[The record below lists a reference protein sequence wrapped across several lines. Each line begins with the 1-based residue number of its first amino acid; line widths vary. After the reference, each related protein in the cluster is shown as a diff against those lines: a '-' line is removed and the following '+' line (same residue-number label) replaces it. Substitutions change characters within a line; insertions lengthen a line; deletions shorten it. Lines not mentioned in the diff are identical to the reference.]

1 MINPLVLVEQCYKA
15 LPSKMKEKPWEYTD
29 HGRRVLQTEDEL
41 NAYIAAYGEMHI
53 IKCRAAMQNFPFD
66 ELENYSFEIFDWGC
80 GQGLATLVL
89 LDMLHDRGKVHQLK
103 KIYLIEPSSIAL
115 ARAKS
120 WVTRYGAP
128 GIEVIAVNKSIPS
141 QAGQSMP
148 ISCSSRISI
157 NLFSNIL
164 DIREISLQWLSQK
177 VSSLANRNYI
187 VCVGPKFTQNTN
199 TRIADFCGY
208 FNPDEYFSNISSYP
222 YAYTTKTK
230 HAYGCETRCFVHSRG
245 QDLNTTYVECAD
257 EYIHQDPYEYPAEC
271 LSGVVDEELI
281 KFYDSLLKE
290 ASPSYDIFF
299 RPVINCDA
307 VDFILLS
314 KSNGIIL
321 INSCENID
329 DLEDEYSRLKR
340 IKDNF
345 FNSHLK
351 SIKIDFISKRSV
363 YNHIK
368 VALFFPNSSLNEVEN
383 KLQSLQEDDNSYA
396 YLHYF
401 VASVSPMETLKSIK
415 TYGFK
420 SDCYEEIVDLISSN
434 WHSYKDG
441 DLSLRLTDKQKEI
454 TRGLQKKIRVKGV
467 SGSGKTQV
475 VANRAVEQHIKTGEK
490 VLIITFNISL
500 IQYIRMR
507 INQVPADFSPNMF
520 EITNYHQFFRIM
532 ANRYAK
538 SEGTWGGADN
548 PNFFDSYRDKIQK
561 YRTIIIDEIQDF
573 RSEWVESI
581 IRNFLSDD
589 GSISIFGD
597 GEQNIY
603 NRDLEV
609 ETKMP
614 SIYGFRGRW
623 NEMSERVS
631 LRFMNPQIAS
641 LSSEFAHY
649 FNLSDSNILSSQR
662 ELLFDE
668 NYYINYWS
676 KPIESSNEELVHDI
690 CDIIDDYEL
699 NVADTVI
706 LASSIP
712 LLRGIEEEYV
722 KQTGLKTMITFET
735 ELQYQEVRIQSRY
748 VKSDL
753 DDIRRVAKVHFTT
766 KCEAIK
772 MSTIHSF
779 KGWESKNVILFLQPD
794 NVIDKNE
801 NSDALIYTAMT
812 RARCNL
818 FIISLGNEKYDEFFR
833 ENINC

>member
-1 MINPLVLVEQCYKA
+1 MINPLVLVEQCYNA
-15 LPSKMKEKPWEYTD
+15 LPSKMKEKPWTYTD
-29 HGRRVLQTEDEL
+29 HGRKVLQTEDEL
-41 NAYIAAYGEMHI
+41 NAYIAAYGEMHV
-53 IKCRAAMQNFPFD
+53 IKCRAAMQNFPFND
-66 ELENYSFEIFDWGC
+66 LENYSFEIFDWGC

-89 LDMLHDRGKVHQLK
+89 LDMLHDRGKVHRLK

-141 QAGQSMP
+141 QTRQSMP

-187 VCVGPKFTQNTN
+187 VCVGPKFIQNTN

-208 FNPDEYFSNISSYP
+208 FNPNEYFSNISSYP

-245 QDLNTTYVECAD
+245 QELNTTYVECAD
-257 EYIHQDPYEYPAEC
+257 EHVLQDPYEYPAEC
-271 LSGVVDEELI
+271 LSGVADEKLI

-290 ASPSYDIFF
+290 VSPTFDVFF

-314 KSNGIIL
+314 KSNGVIL
-321 INSCENID
+321 INSCEHID
-329 DLEDEYSRLKR
+329 DIEEEYSRIKK

-351 SIKIDFISKRSV
+351 SLKIDFISERSV
-363 YNHIK
+363 YNNIK
-368 VALFFPNSSLNEVEN
+368 IALFFPNSSLAEIKN
-383 KLQSLQEDDNSYA
+383 KLQTLQEDDSSYDFL
-396 YLHYF
+396 YYF
-401 VASVSPMETLKSIK
+401 VPSVSPMKILKYIRDN
-415 TYGFK
+415 GFK
-420 SDCYEEIVDLISSN
+420 SEYYQEIIGLISSN

-441 DLSLRLTDKQKEI
+441 DLNLKLTDRQKYLVRR
-454 TRGLQKKIRVKGV
+454 TQRKMRVKGV

-475 VANRAVEQHIKTGEK
+475 VANRAVEQHIKTGDK

-507 INQVPADFSPNMF
+507 IFQVPADFSPSMF
-520 EITNYHQFFRIM
+520 EITNYHQFFLTM

-538 SEGTWGGADN
+538 KEELWDANN
-548 PNFFDSYRDKIQK
+548 PNFFDPYRNKIQK
-561 YRTIIIDEIQDF
+561 YRTIIIDEVQDF
-573 RSEWVESI
+573 QSEWIESI
-581 IRNFLSDD
+581 KQNFLAVD

-603 NRDLEV
+603 NRGLDA

-614 SIYGFRGRW
+614 VVQGFDGRW

-631 LRFMNPQIAS
+631 MRFMNPHIAT
-641 LSSEFAHY
+641 LSSEFAIY
-649 FNLSDSNILSSQR
+649 FGLSDSALSSSQR

-668 NYYINYWS
+668 DYYINYWD
-676 KPIESSNEELVHDI
+676 KQIDSSNNELVHDI
-690 CDIIDDYEL
+690 CDIINDYEL
-699 NVADTVI
+699 NVADTVV
-706 LASSIP
+706 LASSIQF
-712 LLRGIEEEYV
+712 LRGIEEEYV

-735 ELQYQEVRIQSRY
+735 ESQFQEVWCHSKYI
-748 VKSDL
+748 KSDL
-753 DDIRRVAKVHFTT
+753 EDIRRVAKVHFSTN
-766 KCEAIK
+766 CEEIK

-833 ENINC
+833 KNVNI